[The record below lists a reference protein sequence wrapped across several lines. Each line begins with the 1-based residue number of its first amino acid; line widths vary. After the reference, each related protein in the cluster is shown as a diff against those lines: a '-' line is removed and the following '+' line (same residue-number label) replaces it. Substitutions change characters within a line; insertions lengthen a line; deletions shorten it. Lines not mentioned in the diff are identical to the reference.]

1 VGRMPGMRD
10 RARELRFSAATALG
24 LLTLL
29 LLPFEFFDVIAV
41 ALAAWVFWWMS
52 TAPRGDLRRG
62 AGMVPYAPV
71 VFGGLAV
78 VIATI
83 VGRLLGRPGFV
94 MATALMAAAVLT
106 GFLRA
111 ATPVRSPEQ

>member
-1 VGRMPGMRD
+1 MPDMRD
-10 RARELRFSAATALG
+10 RARELKLSAATAVG

-41 ALAAWVFWWMS
+41 ALAAWAFWWMS
-52 TAPRGDLRRG
+52 TAPRPDLRRG
-62 AGMVPYAPV
+62 AGIFPFAPV

-94 MATALMAAAVLT
+94 MATALMAAAVVT
-106 GFLRA
+106 GLLRA
-111 ATPVRSPEQ
+111 VTPVRGTEQ

>member
-1 VGRMPGMRD
+1 MPVMRD
-10 RARELRFSAATALG
+10 RVRELRWFAAVVVG

-41 ALAAWVFWWMS
+41 ALAAWAFWWMS
-52 TAPRGDLRRG
+52 TTSQRHLRRG
-62 AGMVPYAPV
+62 AGMFPYAPV

-94 MATALMAAAVLT
+94 MATALMAAAVVT
-106 GFLRA
+106 GLLRA
-111 ATPVRSPEQ
+111 VTPIRGTEQ